1 MVTDKNKHRGIL
13 IGKGIKPTYQ
23 RMVIL
28 AAVAADNSHPTIRAL
43 HKRLV
48 QTIPTLSKTTLYST
62 LELYAAKGLVTP
74 LLIDPAEARFDG
86 VLSPHHHFYCSACGR
101 ILDIELACP
110 NSRRGA
116 IHGHRIDEVHGYF
129 KGVCADCLS
138 AAPSPRPQQFIH
150 KRRSSKNA

>member
-1 MVTDKNKHRGIL
+1 MVTEKKERRRIL
-13 IGKGIKPTYQ
+13 VEKGIKPTYQ

-28 AAVAADNSHPTIRAL
+28 GSIMDDAGHPTIRAL
-43 HKRLV
+43 HERLIRAV
-48 QTIPTLSKTTLYST
+48 PTLSKTTLYST
-62 LELYAAKGLVTP
+62 LELFARKGLVTP
-74 LLIDPAEARFDG
+74 LLIDPSEARFDG
-86 VLSPHHHFYCSACGR
+86 RLLPHHHFYCTSCGR

-138 AAPSPRPQQFIH
+138 APAPGLRQHQHKKRSPLH
-150 KRRSSKNA
+150 A